1 MDDIFIAMDEREKRC
16 FVFRFVYV
24 FLRGK
29 NANEMEFDG
38 VTLKRIAVS

>member
-16 FVFRFVYV
+16 YVFRLVYV

-29 NANEMEFDG
+29 MRMKWISMA
-38 VTLKRIAVS
+38 LH

>member
-16 FVFRFVYV
+16 YVSRFVYV

-38 VTLKRIAVS
+38 VTLKRIAIS